1 MILRRMCYLCLVWA
15 ASLLLNACAGGS
27 AHMVDSW
34 KDPSAGPVEFKK
46 VAVFF
51 LNEDQTVRGIG
62 EEELVRQV
70 KRTVAVPSIALFPQL
85 DPKDV
90 DRIVDQLKSRSFDGA
105 VLMHIVNVDEKV
117 TVSPGV
123 RPAFYMSFSA
133 YFDYVVP
140 TLAYYPGLPSEERKD
155 RKVKVETVVYSL
167 AESKLL
173 WIGISETDNP
183 ETIRDL
189 VVKNAAV
196 VAGSLRQSGLLK

>member
-1 MILRRMCYLCLVWA
+1 
-15 ASLLLNACAGGS
+15 
-27 AHMVDSW
+27 MVDSW

>member
-1 MILRRMCYLCLVWA
+1 MTLKRMCRLGVVWA
-15 ASLLLNACAGGS
+15 AGLLLSACAGGGTN
-27 AHMVDSW
+27 MVDSW
-34 KDPSAGPVEFKK
+34 KDPSAGPIEFKK

-62 EEELVRQV
+62 EEEMVQQI

-85 DPKDV
+85 NPKDI
-90 DRIVDQLKSRSFDGA
+90 DRIVDQLKRRSFDGA

-123 RPAFYMSFSA
+123 RPAYYVSIFS
-133 YFDYVVP
+133 YYNYVVP
-140 TLAYYPGLPSEERKD
+140 TLGYYPGLPSKERKD

-167 AESKLL
+167 AENKLL